1 MDVVGMERLGLKLTY
16 SSHAAAT
23 WNFLIKTSALCLV
36 VRFVG
41 VLHVVLSITVSYTLV
56 KEAFNSREGGSTI
69 LKVSYTLV
77 KEALCSP
84 TRW

>member
-1 MDVVGMERLGLKLTY
+1 MEFFDKNKCALLG
-16 SSHAAAT
+16 
-23 WNFLIKTSALCLV
+23 V

-84 TRW
+84 TSW